1 MSPTQLSTQSSPPAT
16 LDSDSSERSDNYMKV
31 RGDPYLSYN
40 LILPVQRFDG
50 IAILALP
57 SARYGQSN
65 RL

>member
-1 MSPTQLSTQSSPPAT
+1 MSPTQLSTQSSPSAT

-31 RGDPYLSYN
+31 WGDPYLSYN
-40 LILPVQRFDG
+40 LIPPVQRLDG

-57 SARYGQSN
+57 SAIYCQAN